1 MSITEKGSAFVDP
14 NAGSIALSQMF
25 TVTPGA
31 SDPEYLVLT
40 VLDRDEYTAA
50 ANGATGSL
58 SGNGQTLGMTSSG
71 GDARSAGIVFTYQA
85 STGRY

>member
-40 VLDRDEYTAA
+40 VSTEMNTPRLPMAPPAA
-50 ANGATGSL
+50 FPATVR
-58 SGNGQTLGMTSSG
+58 
-71 GDARSAGIVFTYQA
+71 RSA
-85 STGRY
+85 